1 MEAKAEI
8 LLVDDHALVLEGM
21 RRMLESVPDVRVA
34 DAVTSGAKAAELI
47 GERDYDIYVLDVNL
61 PDISGFDLVD
71 MIREINESARII
83 ISTMHEEIWIINR
96 LIRQKV
102 NAVIL
107 KSSEAV
113 EFENAVKSVLEGNPY
128 TCPRFQS
135 IRQKLSLSPVQIHSK
150 DIPTK
155 RELDVLKAV
164 ASGCN
169 THEVAAELKISE
181 NTVETFRKRL
191 IQKFCAKNAIDM
203 VVKAMSKGW
212 IELE

>member
-1 MEAKAEI
+1 MSE
-8 LLVDDHALVLEGM
+8 LPM
-21 RRMLESVPDVRVA
+21 RWLRGQKL
-34 DAVTSGAKAAELI
+34 AELI

-150 DIPTK
+150 DTLQSESSMYWKLSRGDVIRTK
-155 RELDVLKAV
+155 WLP
-164 ASGCN
+164 N
-169 THEVAAELKISE
+169 
-181 NTVETFRKRL
+181 
-191 IQKFCAKNAIDM
+191 
-203 VVKAMSKGW
+203 
-212 IELE
+212 

>member
-135 IRQKLSLSPVQIHSK
+135 IRQKLSLSPVTNSLERYPYK
-150 DIPTK
+150 ARARCTESC
-155 RELDVLKAV
+155 RE
-164 ASGCN
+164 G
-169 THEVAAELKISE
+169 
-181 NTVETFRKRL
+181 
-191 IQKFCAKNAIDM
+191 M
-203 VVKAMSKGW
+203 
-212 IELE
+212 

>member
-1 MEAKAEI
+1 M
-8 LLVDDHALVLEGM
+8 
-21 RRMLESVPDVRVA
+21 
-34 DAVTSGAKAAELI
+34 
-47 GERDYDIYVLDVNL
+47 
-61 PDISGFDLVD
+61 
-71 MIREINESARII
+71 
-83 ISTMHEEIWIINR
+83 
-96 LIRQKV
+96 
-102 NAVIL
+102 
-107 KSSEAV
+107 
-113 EFENAVKSVLEGNPY
+113 KSVLEGNPY

-164 ASGCN
+164 ARGCN

-212 IELE
+212 IELK

>member
-1 MEAKAEI
+1 MA
-8 LLVDDHALVLEGM
+8 VDDHCLILEGISKIVNKM
-21 RRMLESVPDVRVA
+21 PDAIVTNVA
-34 DAVTSGAKAAELI
+34 TSGRAALELI
-47 GERDYDIYVLDVNL
+47 GRHNYDVCILDVSM
-61 PDISGFDLVD
+61 PDMSGFDLITK
-71 MIREINESARII
+71 IREQNENARII
-83 ISTMHEEIWIINR
+83 VYTMHEEIWIINR

-128 TCPRFQS
+128 TCLRFQS

-164 ASGCN
+164 ARGCN

>member
-1 MEAKAEI
+1 
-8 LLVDDHALVLEGM
+8 
-21 RRMLESVPDVRVA
+21 
-34 DAVTSGAKAAELI
+34 
-47 GERDYDIYVLDVNL
+47 
-61 PDISGFDLVD
+61 
-71 MIREINESARII
+71 
-83 ISTMHEEIWIINR
+83 MHEEIWIINR

-164 ASGCN
+164 ARGCN

-203 VVKAMSKGW
+203 AVKAMSKGW